1 MVHMKIIVILFY
13 IVLIAYAVKRICNT
27 KNNEN
32 EDINFFSVSEKIEYL
47 NELKQQLDSV
57 EQLITDIELCSP
69 EIREKV
75 IKLEWI
81 TSAGEKKEYSL
92 WIDGTSQT
100 TEELLKIAYIERQ
113 RLRTSLHLEIKNLSD
128 RCNENC
134 NENYSYFKAGEGHYN
149 G

>member
-13 IVLIAYAVKRICNT
+13 IVLIAYAVKRIYNT
-27 KNNEN
+27 KNDEN

-100 TEELLKIAYIERQ
+100 TEELFKIAYIERQ
-113 RLRTSLHLEIKNLSD
+113 QLRTSLHLEIKNLSD
-128 RCNENC
+128 RCNEN
-134 NENYSYFKAGEGHYN
+134 YSYFKAGEGHYN